1 MKLNELN
8 ADAGSRPSR
17 KRKGQGIATGNGKT
31 GGRGHKGQKS
41 RSGGKVARG
50 FEGGQMPLIRRVP
63 KRGFTPRKDN
73 DFQVVNLDNLNKFE
87 DGAVVDAA
95 ALYEAGLVRSAV
107 DRIKLLAN
115 GELTSKKLTV
125 SVTAASAQAATKVS
139 AAGGTLN
146 LTSAEA

>member
-1 MKLNELN
+1 MKLN
-8 ADAGSRPSR
+8 DIKSTDGSRKDR

-63 KRGFTPRKDN
+63 KRGFTPMTDN
-73 DFQVVNLDNLNKFE
+73 DFQIVNLDQLNRFD
-87 DGAVVDAA
+87 DGVTVDAA
-95 ALYEAGLVRSAV
+95 ALFEAGLVRNAV
-107 DRIKLLAN
+107 DPIKVLAT
-115 GELTSKKLTV
+115 GELSKKVTV
-125 SVTAASAQAATKVS
+125 SVTAASASAVAKVA

-146 LTSAEA
+146 LASAEV